1 MWRDALRGGPRVS
14 LWVKLVAVTLCLLA
28 AGGAVIVA
36 VTASALRGQL
46 TSQAG
51 AQLRT
56 YVNQLT
62 SHSFQVLGTAQG
74 APVAA
79 VPFAAA
85 GTATGARAPGTA
97 GTIGSPGAARMAGE
111 SDVTGSAETPSAIVA
126 GIDGIG
132 AFSIEL
138 RDAGG
143 QLLLSAGPGTRLGLP
158 RPQPFARV
166 PQRTGALF
174 TVRGVGGSYLVIAE
188 PVHYL
193 ARRLAYGYGADDF
206 VVTSGSRDG
215 TEGTLVVGLQTDGIG
230 RTVGRL
236 TRLGL
241 AVSAAVVL
249 IAAGLAWAAIRFS
262 LRPVTRVAQ
271 TADAFAAD
279 AGAAGRGD
287 EDSSVTGRR
296 PVRIPGRPVAAGDGL
311 AGSLN
316 QLLGQLEARLT
327 ASAGAETAAC
337 SATDQ
342 LGRAVESMAEAL
354 RRPVSLLHG
363 QAEHWAHQD
372 RRSTADADRAMD
384 QVATETARAEALLDE
399 ASQLATQTAHA
410 EALLDE
416 AGDALFTDPV
426 RPDPGNGRTGPVK
439 SRQEPRSL

>member
-1 MWRDALRGGPRVS
+1 M
-14 LWVKLVAVTLCLLA
+14 
-28 AGGAVIVA
+28 
-36 VTASALRGQL
+36 
-46 TSQAG
+46 
-51 AQLRT
+51 
-56 YVNQLT
+56 
-62 SHSFQVLGTAQG
+62 
-74 APVAA
+74 
-79 VPFAAA
+79 
-85 GTATGARAPGTA
+85 
-97 GTIGSPGAARMAGE
+97 
-111 SDVTGSAETPSAIVA
+111 
-126 GIDGIG
+126 
-132 AFSIEL
+132 
-138 RDAGG
+138 
-143 QLLLSAGPGTRLGLP
+143 P

-166 PQRTGALF
+166 PQRTGALL

-206 VVTSGSRDG
+206 AVTSGGRDG
-215 TEGTLVVGLQTDGIG
+215 TEGTLVVGLETDGIG

-241 AVSAAVVL
+241 AVSAAAVL

-279 AGAAGRGD
+279 GGCGRRRAGRRGQQRHG
-287 EDSSVTGRR
+287 SAA
-296 PVRIPGRPVAAGDGL
+296 VRIPGRPVAAGDGL

-399 ASQLATQTAHA
+399 ASQLATETAHA